1 MMQQLTLSQAA
12 QAYGG
17 TLMYPDCHFGS
28 VSTDSRQINEG
39 QLFVALKG
47 EHFDAHQFLPEVATQ
62 ACGMVVEH
70 PAKDINVPQW
80 VVPDT
85 TEALGQIALLNRQAF
100 NNPLVA
106 VTGSSGKTTVKE
118 MIAAILR
125 ESGEVLATKGNLNNQ
140 IGVPMTLLGLHRR
153 HRYAVIEMGA
163 SAPGEIAYLSGL
175 ARPDVVLVTNV
186 LPAHVAGFGSVDG
199 IAKAK
204 GEIYQGASDQGTAV
218 INLDETYADQ
228 WRASTR
234 ARVLTYSIANERADF
249 YAKEMVSDDLGCH
262 LFVLVTP
269 IGEVSVK
276 LPLSG
281 EHNVGNALAAAACAH
296 AVGAELDMISDGLN
310 KLQPVPGRLN
320 RLQLPNGAS
329 VIDDTYNANPGS
341 VKAAINTLVK
351 FRGRHILV
359 LGDMGE
365 LGDEEVSL
373 HADIGRYAAAQGV
386 EDFLAVGPL
395 CANATHEFGAGG
407 KHFENKDALSAHLK
421 TLLGPDAV
429 VLVKGS
435 RFMVMEDV
443 VKQITES
450 GEQ

>member
-17 TLMYPDCHFGS
+17 TLMYPDCHFES

-39 QLFVALKG
+39 QLFIALRG
-47 EHFDAHQFLPEVATQ
+47 ERFDAHQFLPEVATQ

-100 NNPLVA
+100 NNPLIA

-118 MIAAILR
+118 MIAAILS

-140 IGVPMTLLGLHRR
+140 IGVPMTLLGLRR
-153 HRYAVIEMGA
+153 GHRYAVIEMGA
-163 SAPGEIAYLSGL
+163 SASGEIAYLCGL
-175 ARPDVVLVTNV
+175 ARPDVVMVTNV
-186 LPAHVAGFGSVDG
+186 MPAHVAGFGSMDG

-204 GEIYQGASDQGTAV
+204 GEIYSGVSDQGTAV
-218 INLDETYADQ
+218 INLDEPYADQ

-234 ARVLTYSIANERADF
+234 ARVLTYSVVNDRADF
-249 YAKEMVSDDLGCH
+249 YAKEIVADDMGCH
-262 LFVLVTP
+262 HFVLVTP
-269 IGEVSVK
+269 VGEVAIK

-296 AVGAELDMISDGLN
+296 AVGAELGMISAGLN
-310 KLQPVPGRLN
+310 KLQPVEGRLN
-320 RLQLPNGAS
+320 RLQLPSGAS

-341 VKAAINTLVK
+341 VKAAIKTLMT

-365 LGDEEVSL
+365 LGGEEASL
-373 HADIGRYAAAQGV
+373 HADVGRYAAEQGV
-386 EDFLAVGPL
+386 ECFLAVGPL
-395 CANATHEFGAGG
+395 CVNAIHKFGAGG
-407 KHFENKDALSAHLK
+407 KHFENKEALSAHLK
-421 TLLGPDAV
+421 TLLDPDAV

-435 RFMVMEDV
+435 RFMAMEDV
-443 VKQITES
+443 VRQITES